1 MISTSVFANTY
12 FGTDAECTA
21 FTPEQTGVIFFCTD
35 TGDAF
40 WWDGAAWQGMGGGGG
55 ADPNAIHVNQ
65 ANEISGIAN
74 KAVPAAA
81 DMLVIEDSAAGNIK
95 KMVYVDDLGLI
106 QVRET
111 IFTYSGNIVL
121 GGGLL
126 RLYNQTGVTQVI
138 TEVFIAVSTA
148 PTGANLIVDIHKD
161 GVTIFTNQAHRP
173 EIVAAGFTDGT
184 TDIDVP
190 NWADGSYLTAIIDQI
205 GSTITGANLTI
216 HVVHHSQEDE

>member
-1 MISTSVFANTY
+1 MISSVVFDNVYT
-12 FGTDAECTA
+12 GTDAEHTA
-21 FTPEQTGVIFFCTD
+21 FVPDVTGTIFLCTD

-55 ADPNAIHVNQ
+55 ADPNAIHVNA

-74 KAVPAAA
+74 KVAPAAG

-95 KMVYVDDLGLI
+95 KMVLVSSLNLI
-106 QVRET
+106 SIRET

-126 RLYNQTGVTQVI
+126 RIYNKTGVTQTI
-138 TEVFIAVSTA
+138 TNVFICVTTA
-148 PTGANLIVDIHKD
+148 PTGATLIVDIHKD

-173 EIVAAGFTDGT
+173 EIAIAAFTA
-184 TDIDVP
+184 TDTGVDVP
-190 NWADGSYLTAIIDQI
+190 AWADGSYLTAIIDQI
-205 GSTITGANLTI
+205 GSTITGANLTV
-216 HVVHHSQEDE
+216 HVIHHS